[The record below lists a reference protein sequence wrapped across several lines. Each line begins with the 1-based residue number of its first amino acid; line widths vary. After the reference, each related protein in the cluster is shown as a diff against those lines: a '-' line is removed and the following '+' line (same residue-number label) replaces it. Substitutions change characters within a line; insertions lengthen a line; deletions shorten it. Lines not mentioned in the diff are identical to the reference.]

1 MSKRGDTTARDNFRN
16 IRVVQIEEML
26 AKPGFTKQERKML
39 KDKIKL
45 IKRGDFDRTY
55 KAGGYKGNAVMK
67 ARGGTFKGTF

>member
-1 MSKRGDTTARDNFRN
+1 
-16 IRVVQIEEML
+16 
-26 AKPGFTKQERKML
+26 ML